1 MSSPGSVQ
9 SAAWW
14 LATESLTSDQ
24 SGGHSAMTKAER
36 TGETKSFNFHAILFL
51 FLSNMFCLCLQFAS
65 RSRVGAAE
73 NSLLGSSDLSTIIGP
88 AKGGGFGQVW
98 SLDSI
103 SQLICSY

>member
-36 TGETKSFNFHAILFL
+36 TGETLTFMIKVLFL
-51 FLSNMFCLCLQFAS
+51 FLINKCFAYVSKFSS

-98 SLDSI
+98 SLA
-103 SQLICSY
+103 

>member
-36 TGETKSFNFHAILFL
+36 TGETSIFMIIKLLFL
-51 FLSNMFCLCLQFAS
+51 FLSNKCFAYVS
-65 RSRVGAAE
+65 NLLPDPVLERPRTPFWEALTSQPSLVRPRVEVLVRYG
-73 NSLLGSSDLSTIIGP
+73 
-88 AKGGGFGQVW
+88 
-98 SLDSI
+98 
-103 SQLICSY
+103 Y

>member
-24 SGGHSAMTKAER
+24 SGGHSATTKAER
-36 TGETKSFNFHAILFL
+36 TGETSIFMIIKLLFL
-51 FLSNMFCLCLQFAS
+51 FLFNKCFAYVSKFSS

-98 SLDSI
+98 L
-103 SQLICSY
+103 LA